1 MIRPSVTF
9 IKKYCK
15 GGHNAFVWKI
25 PTLIDCPF
33 THKNKT
39 DLALLHFDLQNQ
51 LHRLE
56 LLKYGVSMYFQDRC
70 PKYVD

>member
-1 MIRPSVTF
+1 M
-9 IKKYCK
+9 
-15 GGHNAFVWKI
+15 WKI

-51 LHRLE
+51 LYRLE